1 MKLVVPSFPDGS
13 PVPGEFA
20 FCVPADEGH
29 ATFGPN
35 RSPSLQWSG
44 VPAEAESLAVV
55 VVDPDVPSVPDDV
68 NQEGRTVPRD
78 LPRVDFYHWVLV
90 DIPVDMDGL
99 AEGIDSDGVTP
110 GGKAPGPTG
119 HGVRGVN
126 NYTDWFA
133 GDEQMAGDYAGY
145 DGPCPP
151 WNDELLHHYR
161 FTLYALDVPSLGLSG
176 SFGGPDAIAAMEGHV
191 LAQSTWTGTYTLNP
205 SLR

>member
-1 MKLVVPSFPDGS
+1 MKLVIPSFPDGE
-13 PVPGEFA
+13 PIPGEFA

-35 RSPSLQWSG
+35 RSPRLQWSG
-44 VPAEAESLAVV
+44 VPADAESLAVV

-68 NQEGRTVPRD
+68 NQEGRTVSRD

-90 DIPVDMDGL
+90 DIPVDLDGL
-99 AEGIDSDGVTP
+99 PEGIDSDGVTP

-133 GDEQMAGDYAGY
+133 GDEQMAGDYGGY

-161 FTLYALDVPSLGLSG
+161 FTLYALDVPSLGLPG
-176 SFGGPDAIAAMEGHV
+176 AFGGPAAIAAMEGHV
-191 LAQSTWTGTYTLNP
+191 LAQSAWTGTYTLNP

>member
-1 MKLVVPSFPDGS
+1 MKLVIPSFPDGS

-68 NQEGRTVPRD
+68 NQEGRTVPSD

-110 GGKAPGPTG
+110 GGKTPGSTG

-133 GDEQMAGDYAGY
+133 GDEQMAGDYGGY

-161 FTLYALDVPSLGLSG
+161 FTLYALDVPSLGLAG
-176 SFGGPDAIAAMEGHV
+176 AFGGPDAIAAMEGHV

>member
-1 MKLVVPSFPDGS
+1 MKLVIPSFPDGS

-35 RSPSLQWSG
+35 RSPHLRWSG
-44 VPAEAESLAVV
+44 VPAAARSLTVV

-68 NQEGRTVPRD
+68 NQEGRTVPHD

-99 AEGIDSDGVTP
+99 PEGTDSDGVTP
-110 GGKAPGPTG
+110 GGKAPGPIG

-133 GDEQMAGDYAGY
+133 GDEQMAGDYGGY

-161 FTLYALDVPSLGLSG
+161 FTLYALDVPSLGLPG
-176 SFGGPDAIAAMEGHV
+176 SFGGSDAIAAMEGHV